1 MPRYKDRPL
10 RWPDVLGRFE
20 AGSYTRHLHNARG
33 LIERIRDDG
42 SQIFDK
48 EPKLLHKWQDYCS
61 VLLTFLAELWKRHNL
76 KQNLETAMREF
87 IHEFEHFTEHT
98 EKLLYKI
105 SPDLNANE
113 DVRNA
118 RILIDVAYRAST
130 YALVSAWIPDKQGE
144 RKEISVPKKYRKNA
158 KLI

>member
-61 VLLTFLAELWKRHNL
+61 QDPRWIYFGHKKT
-76 KQNLETAMREF
+76 
-87 IHEFEHFTEHT
+87 
-98 EKLLYKI
+98 
-105 SPDLNANE
+105 S
-113 DVRNA
+113 
-118 RILIDVAYRAST
+118 LIC
-130 YALVSAWIPDKQGE
+130 
-144 RKEISVPKKYRKNA
+144 
-158 KLI
+158 